1 MFAARLHPL
10 LWIAIATLIA
20 SCASTT
26 TLVNQWR
33 ASDYRGGPF
42 GNILVIGISDQEGTR
57 RTFEDVLSDKLR
69 ERGVAAVPGHRQLP
83 STGKAD
89 EQTLL
94 EAVRDSAAD
103 GVLMTR
109 VVGVDTET
117 RYTPGYIGMW
127 PGPGFYGY
135 YASAWAYEPPR
146 LEQYKIVTLESNLW
160 DMQTKS
166 LVWSGTARIFQPGE
180 VHKEIVELARVIIA
194 ALEQNGL
201 IESPAPKR
209 GS

>member
-10 LWIAIATLIA
+10 LWIAIVTLIA
-20 SCASTT
+20 SCAST

-42 GNILVIGISDQEGTR
+42 GNILVIGISDQEGIR
-57 RTFEDVLSDKLR
+57 RTFEDVFADKLR

-94 EAVRDSAAD
+94 KAVRDSAAD

-117 RYTPGYIGMW
+117 RYIPGYIGMW
-127 PGPGFYGY
+127 PSPGFYGY
-135 YASAWAYEPPR
+135 YASAWAYYEPPR
-146 LEQYKIVTLESNLW
+146 LEQYKIVTLETNLW
-160 DMQTKS
+160 DMRTKS
-166 LVWSGTARIFQPGE
+166 LVWSGTTKTLQPGE
-180 VHKEIVELARVIIA
+180 VHKEVLELARVLIG

-201 IESPAPKR
+201 IESLAPKK
-209 GS
+209 GI